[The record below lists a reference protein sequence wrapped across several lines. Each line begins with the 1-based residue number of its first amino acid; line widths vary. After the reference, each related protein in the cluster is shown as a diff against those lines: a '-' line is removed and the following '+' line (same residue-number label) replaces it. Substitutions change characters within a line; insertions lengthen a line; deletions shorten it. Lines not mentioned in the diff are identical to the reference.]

1 MKRFLLSAI
10 AIFAMSVCG
19 FAQSIV
25 CTDNACTP
33 ITDQT
38 FSNTSVP
45 YYCPQSLTFE
55 QGQAVDVCITIKCP
69 ETTNVTVSL
78 YGASIP
84 ATANIVSL
92 TITGFSN
99 LPEGLSYCVSRVDM
113 DPTTNVY
120 ATIHITGTAPAANDD
135 YDLEL
140 SGIFT
145 GTASAMGMS
154 YPLNNESVS
163 FATGIVLTIGEGTD
177 DPEPSEI
184 VCDDPCP
191 AVTNQPMSQTTI
203 PYYAPEELTYN
214 VNEAVDVCITI
225 QCPANTNVEY
235 MGMQAAATITSL
247 TITGFTNLPE
257 GLSYCVS
264 RTEMD
269 PTTNNFATIHLTGTP
284 TTADEYNLNISC
296 NVTGTANVMGN
307 NVPLNN
313 QAVTFPTGIV
323 VTIEEETS
331 EFIEA
336 HFTAN
341 PEIHDNY
348 GDMGFVSIYQGESIT
363 FTNASTNAHHIVWTF
378 TGGDIET
385 STENVVTV
393 TYAEVGS
400 FSTTLTAYNADESES
415 STKTVT
421 IGVTPQPQNEVVA
434 DFTTDPEATQLLGGS
449 AVYIT
454 AGETITYTNTSENAT
469 SITWTFEGGTPATS
483 TENTVTVTYA
493 TAGNYTTTLTAY
505 GANNEENTKTVG
517 VNVSATPTPVFNV
530 DFTADVTAIQTG
542 ETVHFTNNTTATLND
557 EPYTSTIYYRWIFG
571 AINGATST
579 DVNPSYTYE
588 SAGLYSVTLAASDE
602 EINTLDIFGGWFPI
616 QTKEDYILVTDPE
629 VSIDETASREINVY
643 PNPTSS
649 VINIA
654 AEGMQNITIIDM
666 TGRVVMSKDVNSNF
680 ETISAEG
687 FAKANYMVRIATA
700 DGVVVKN
707 IVVE

>member
-10 AIFAMSVCG
+10 AIFAMSMCS

-33 ITDQT
+33 ITNQT

-55 QGQAVDVCITIKCP
+55 QGQAVDVCITIMCP
-69 ETTNVTVSL
+69 ETTNVTAH
-78 YGASIP
+78 GIP
-84 ATANIVSL
+84 ATAQIQSL

-99 LPEGLSYCVSRVDM
+99 LPEGLSYCVSRVDL
-113 DPTTNVY
+113 DPTTNIY
-120 ATIHITGTAPAANDD
+120 ATIHITGTAPSTNED

-145 GTASAMGMS
+145 GTASAFS
-154 YPLNNESVS
+154 QTIPLENENVT
-163 FATGIVLTIGEGTD
+163 FATGIVLTIGEGQSL
-177 DPEPSEI
+177 PSEI

-235 MGMQAAATITSL
+235 MGMQAAATITSM
-247 TITGFTNLPE
+247 TITGFSNLPD

-264 RTEMD
+264 RVDMD
-269 PTTNNFATIHLTGTP
+269 PTTNNYATLHLTGTP
-284 TTADEYNLNISC
+284 TTANEYDLNISC
-296 NVTGTANVMGN
+296 NVTGTASVMGN

-331 EFIEA
+331 
-336 HFTAN
+336 N
-341 PEIHDNY
+341 
-348 GDMGFVSIYQGESIT
+348 S
-363 FTNASTNAHHIVWTF
+363 
-378 TGGDIET
+378 
-385 STENVVTV
+385 
-393 TYAEVGS
+393 
-400 FSTTLTAYNADESES
+400 
-415 STKTVT
+415 
-421 IGVTPQPQNEVVA
+421 VVA
-434 DFTTDPEATQLLGGS
+434 NFTTNPEATQLLGGS

-454 AGETITYTNTSENAT
+454 AGQTITYTNTSENAT
-469 SITWTFEGGTPATS
+469 SIAWTFEGGNPATS
-483 TENTVTVTYA
+483 TENTVTVTYT

-505 GANNEENTKTVG
+505 GENNTESTKTVG
-517 VNVSATPTPVFNV
+517 VNVSAVPTPVFNV
-530 DFTADVTAIQTG
+530 DFTADVTTIETG
-542 ETVHFTNNTTATLND
+542 ETVHFTNNTTVTLND
-557 EPYTSTIYYRWIFG
+557 EPYTGTVHYQWLFNANYLLRSD
-571 AINGATST
+571 ATST
-579 DVNPSYTYE
+579 EENPSYAYE
-588 SAGLYSVTLAASDE
+588 TAGVYSVALAASEDE
-602 EINTLDIFGGWFPI
+602 IIIAEIGGGWYPVKI
-616 QTKEDYILVTDPE
+616 KEDYIIVTDP
-629 VSIDETASREINVY
+629 VSVDENAISEINVY

-680 ETISAEG
+680 ETISTEG

>member
-10 AIFAMSVCG
+10 AIFAMSMCSL
-19 FAQSIV
+19 AQSIV

-55 QGQAVDVCITIKCP
+55 QGQAVDVCITIMCP
-69 ETTNVTVSL
+69 ETTNVTAH
-78 YGASIP
+78 GIP
-84 ATANIVSL
+84 ATAQIQSL

-99 LPEGLSYCVSRVDM
+99 LPEGLSYCVSRVDL

-120 ATIHITGTAPAANDD
+120 ATIHITGTAPSTNED

-145 GTASAMGMS
+145 GTASAFS
-154 YPLNNESVS
+154 QTIPLENENVT
-163 FATGIVLTIGEGTD
+163 FATGIVLTIGEGQSL
-177 DPEPSEI
+177 PSEI

-191 AVTNQPMSQTTI
+191 AVTDQPMSQTTI

-235 MGMQAAATITSL
+235 MGMQAAATITSM
-247 TITGFTNLPE
+247 TITGFSNLPD

-264 RTEMD
+264 RVDMD
-269 PTTNNFATIHLTGTP
+269 PTTNNYATLHLTGTP
-284 TTADEYNLNISC
+284 TTANEYNLNISC
-296 NVTGTANVMGN
+296 NVTGNANVFGSDM
-307 NVPLNN
+307 PLNN

-331 EFIEA
+331 
-336 HFTAN
+336 N
-341 PEIHDNY
+341 
-348 GDMGFVSIYQGESIT
+348 S
-363 FTNASTNAHHIVWTF
+363 
-378 TGGDIET
+378 
-385 STENVVTV
+385 
-393 TYAEVGS
+393 
-400 FSTTLTAYNADESES
+400 
-415 STKTVT
+415 
-421 IGVTPQPQNEVVA
+421 VVA
-434 DFTTDPEATQLLGGS
+434 NFTTNPEATQLLGGS
-449 AVYIT
+449 TVYIT
-454 AGETITYTNTSENAT
+454 AGQTITYTNTSENAT
-469 SITWTFEGGTPATS
+469 SIAWTFEGGNPNTS
-483 TENTVTVTYA
+483 TENNVEVTYA
-493 TAGNYTTTLTAY
+493 TPGNYTTTLTAY
-505 GANNEENTKTVG
+505 GENNTESTKTVG
-517 VNVSATPTPVFNV
+517 VNVSAVPTPVFNV
-530 DFTADVTAIQTG
+530 DFTADVTTIETG
-542 ETVHFTNNTTATLND
+542 ETVHFTNNTTVTLND
-557 EPYTSTIYYRWIFG
+557 EPYTGTVHYQWLFNANYLLRSD
-571 AINGATST
+571 ATST
-579 DVNPSYTYE
+579 EENPSYTYE
-588 SAGLYSVTLAASDE
+588 TAGVYTVALAASDE
-602 EINTLDIFGGWFPI
+602 EIIIAEIGGGWYPVKI
-616 QTKEDYILVTDPE
+616 KEDYIIVTDP
-629 VSIDETASREINVY
+629 VSVDENAISEINVY

-649 VINIA
+649 VINIS
-654 AEGMQNITIIDM
+654 AEGMQNITIMDM

>member
-10 AIFAMSVCG
+10 AIIAMTLCS

-55 QGQAVDVCITIKCP
+55 QGQAVDVCITIMCP
-69 ETTNVTVSL
+69 ETTNVTA
-78 YGASIP
+78 YGLP
-84 ATANIVSL
+84 ATAQIQSL

-99 LPEGLSYCVSRVDM
+99 LPEGLSYCVSRVDL

-120 ATIHITGTAPAANDD
+120 ATIHITGTAPSENGDF
-135 YDLEL
+135 DLEL
-140 SGIFT
+140 SGVFT

-154 YPLNNESVS
+154 MPLTNENVT

-177 DPEPSEI
+177 VPEPSEI

-203 PYYAPEELTYN
+203 PYYAPEELNYN

-247 TITGFTNLPE
+247 TITGFSNLPE
-257 GLSYCVS
+257 GLTYCVS

-269 PTTNNFATIHLTGTP
+269 PTTNNFATLHLTGTP
-284 TTADEYNLNISC
+284 TTAGEYNLNLSC
-296 NVTGTANVMGN
+296 NVTGTANVFGSDM
-307 NVPLNN
+307 PLNN
-313 QAVTFPTGIV
+313 QAITFPTGIV

-331 EFIEA
+331 ESIEA

-434 DFTTDPEATQLLGGS
+434 NFTTNPEATQLLGGS
-449 AVYIT
+449 AIYIT

-469 SITWTFEGGTPATS
+469 SIAWTFEGGNPATS

-505 GANNEENTKTVG
+505 GENNTESTKTVG
-517 VNVSATPTPVFNV
+517 VNVSEPQPQNEVVA
-530 DFTADVTAIQTG
+530 DFTTNPEPIDGTITIIGGV
-542 ETVHFTNNTTATLND
+542 ETITFTNTSLNAHHIVWTFPEGNPESSNENVVTVEYPIDNHEYNYTTTATLTAYNED
-557 EPYTSTIYYRWIFG
+557 ESESDTKTIP
-571 AINGATST
+571 INVIIIR
-579 DVNPSYTYE
+579 DNVDE
-588 SAGLYSVTLAASDE
+588 SAIS
-602 EINTLDIFGGWFPI
+602 EI
-616 QTKEDYILVTDPE
+616 
-629 VSIDETASREINVY
+629 SVY

-649 VINIA
+649 VINIS

-680 ETISAEG
+680 ETISAES

>member
-10 AIFAMSVCG
+10 AIFAISMCS

-25 CTDNACTP
+25 CTDNACTA

-55 QGQAVDVCITIKCP
+55 HGQAVDVCITIKCP
-69 ETTNVTVSL
+69 QTTNVTVSTMI
-78 YGASIP
+78 GPVDAD
-84 ATANIVSL
+84 ATIESL

-99 LPEGLSYCVSRVDM
+99 MPNGLTYCVNRVDM
-113 DPTTNVY
+113 DPTNYNY
-120 ATIHITGTAPAANDD
+120 ATIHITGTAPSTNGD
-135 YDLEL
+135 YNLEM
-140 SGIFT
+140 SCYFT
-145 GTASAMGMS
+145 GTASAYGFS
-154 YPLNNESVS
+154 NNFDNEAIS
-163 FATGIVLTIGEGTD
+163 FTTGIVLTIGEGNDT
-177 DPEPSEI
+177 PEPSEI
-184 VCDDPCP
+184 VCDEPCP

-203 PYYAPEELTYN
+203 PYYAPEELNYN

-247 TITGFTNLPE
+247 TITGFANLPE

-269 PTTNNFATIHLTGTP
+269 PTTNNFATLHLTGTP
-284 TTADEYNLNISC
+284 TTAGEYNLNLSC
-296 NVTGTANVMGN
+296 NVTGTANVFGSDM
-307 NVPLNN
+307 PLNN
-313 QAVTFPTGIV
+313 QAITFPTGIV

-434 DFTTDPEATQLLGGS
+434 NFTTNPEATQLLGGS
-449 AVYIT
+449 SIYIT

-469 SITWTFEGGTPATS
+469 SIAWTFEGGSPETS
-483 TENTVTVTYA
+483 TDNTVEVTYA
-493 TAGNYTTTLTAY
+493 TAGVYTTTLVAY
-505 GANNEENTKTVG
+505 GGNNTPSVKTVG
-517 VNVSATPTPVFNV
+517 VNVSEPQPQNEVVA
-530 DFTADVTAIQTG
+530 DFTTNPGATDGIIYILMG
-542 ETVHFTNNTTATLND
+542 ETITFTNTSINAHHILWTFPGGNPESSNENVVTVEYLDLNHTADYTTTATLTAYNED
-557 EPYTSTIYYRWIFG
+557 ESESDTKTIPIYVFVIYD
-571 AINGATST
+571 NV
-579 DVNPSYTYE
+579 DE
-588 SAGLYSVTLAASDE
+588 SAIS
-602 EINTLDIFGGWFPI
+602 EI
-616 QTKEDYILVTDPE
+616 
-629 VSIDETASREINVY
+629 SVY

-649 VINIA
+649 VINIS

>member
-10 AIFAMSVCG
+10 AIFAMSMCSL
-19 FAQSIV
+19 AQSIV

-55 QGQAVDVCITIKCP
+55 QGQAVDVCITIMCP
-69 ETTNVTVSL
+69 ETTNVTVYSF
-78 YGASIP
+78 P
-84 ATANIVSL
+84 ATAQIQSL
-92 TITGFSN
+92 TITGLSN
-99 LPEGLSYCVSRVDM
+99 LPEGLSYCVSRVEM

-120 ATIHITGTAPAANDD
+120 ATIHITGTAPSVNED

-145 GTASAMGMS
+145 GTASAMGS
-154 YPLNNESVS
+154 DFPLNNQSVT
-163 FATGIVLTIGEGTD
+163 FATGIVLTIGEGQSQ
-177 DPEPSEI
+177 PSEI

-235 MGMQAAATITSL
+235 MGMQAAATITSM
-247 TITGFTNLPE
+247 TITGFSNLPD

-264 RTEMD
+264 RVDMD
-269 PTTNNFATIHLTGTP
+269 PTTNNYATLHLTGTP

-307 NVPLNN
+307 NVPLSN

-331 EFIEA
+331 
-336 HFTAN
+336 N
-341 PEIHDNY
+341 
-348 GDMGFVSIYQGESIT
+348 S
-363 FTNASTNAHHIVWTF
+363 
-378 TGGDIET
+378 
-385 STENVVTV
+385 
-393 TYAEVGS
+393 
-400 FSTTLTAYNADESES
+400 
-415 STKTVT
+415 
-421 IGVTPQPQNEVVA
+421 VVA
-434 DFTTDPEATQLLGGS
+434 NFTTNPEATQLLGGS
-449 AVYIT
+449 TVYIT
-454 AGETITYTNTSENAT
+454 AGQTITYTNTSENAT
-469 SITWTFEGGTPATS
+469 SIAWTFEGGNPATS
-483 TENTVTVTYA
+483 TENTVTVTYT

-505 GANNEENTKTVG
+505 GANNEESTKTVG

-530 DFTADVTAIQTG
+530 DFNADVTAIETG
-542 ETVHFTNNTTATLND
+542 ETVHFTNNTTVTLNN
-557 EPYTSTIYYRWIFG
+557 EPYTGTVHYQWLFNANYLLRSD
-571 AINGATST
+571 ATST
-579 DVNPSYTYE
+579 DENPSYAYE
-588 SAGLYSVTLAASDE
+588 TAGVYTVALAASDE
-602 EINTLDIFGGWFPI
+602 EIIISEIGGGWYPTKI
-616 QTKEDYILVTDPE
+616 KEDYIIVTDP
-629 VSIDETASREINVY
+629 VSIEETAISEINVY

-649 VINIA
+649 IINIA
-654 AEGMQNITIIDM
+654 AEGMQNITIMDM

>member
-10 AIFAMSVCG
+10 AIIAMTLCS

-55 QGQAVDVCITIKCP
+55 QGQAVDVCITIMCP
-69 ETTNVTVSL
+69 ETTNVTA
-78 YGASIP
+78 YGLP
-84 ATANIVSL
+84 ATAQIQSL

-99 LPEGLSYCVSRVDM
+99 LPEGLSYCVSRVDL

-120 ATIHITGTAPAANDD
+120 ATIHITGTAPSENGDF
-135 YDLEL
+135 DLEL
-140 SGIFT
+140 SGVFT

-154 YPLNNESVS
+154 MPLTNENVS

-177 DPEPSEI
+177 VPEPSEI

-203 PYYAPEELTYN
+203 PYYAPEELNYN

-247 TITGFTNLPE
+247 TITGFANLPE

-264 RTEMD
+264 RVDMD
-269 PTTNNFATIHLTGTP
+269 PTTNNFATLHLTGTP
-284 TTADEYNLNISC
+284 TTAGEYNLNLSC
-296 NVTGTANVMGN
+296 NVTGTANVFGSDM
-307 NVPLNN
+307 PLNN
-313 QAVTFPTGIV
+313 QAITFPTGIV
-323 VTIEEETS
+323 VTIEEQTS
-331 EFIEA
+331 
-336 HFTAN
+336 N
-341 PEIHDNY
+341 P
-348 GDMGFVSIYQGESIT
+348 
-363 FTNASTNAHHIVWTF
+363 
-378 TGGDIET
+378 
-385 STENVVTV
+385 
-393 TYAEVGS
+393 
-400 FSTTLTAYNADESES
+400 
-415 STKTVT
+415 
-421 IGVTPQPQNEVVA
+421 VVA
-434 DFTTDPEATQLLGGS
+434 NFTSNPEATQLLGGS
-449 AVYIT
+449 SIYIT

-469 SITWTFEGGTPATS
+469 SIAWTFEGGTPATS

-505 GANNEENTKTVG
+505 GENNTESTKTVG
-517 VNVSATPTPVFNV
+517 VNVSEPQPQNEVVADFTTDPEPTQLLGDLSIYINAGETITYTNTSQNAASIAWTFEGGSPETSTDNTVEVTYATAGVYTTTLVAYGGNNTPSVKTVGVNVSAIPTPVFNV
-530 DFTADVTAIQTG
+530 DFTADVTTIETG
-542 ETVHFTNNTTATLND
+542 ETVHFTNNTTVTLND

-616 QTKEDYILVTDPE
+616 QTKEDYIIVTDP
-629 VSIDETASREINVY
+629 VSVDENAISEINVY

-654 AEGMQNITIIDM
+654 ANGMQNITIIDM
-666 TGRVVMSKDVNSNF
+666 TGRVVTSKDVNSNF

-707 IVVE
+707 IVIE

>member
-1 MKRFLLSAI
+1 MKRFLFSAI
-10 AIFAMSVCG
+10 AIFAMTLCC

-38 FSNTSVP
+38 FSTTSVP
-45 YYCPQSLTFE
+45 YYCADELTFE
-55 QGQAVDVCITIKCP
+55 QGEAVDVCITIKCP
-69 ETTNVTVSL
+69 ATTNVDVEVPILGSINAD
-78 YGASIP
+78 ASIE
-84 ATANIVSL
+84 SL

-120 ATIHITGTAPAANDD
+120 ATIHITGMAPNENGD
-135 YDLEL
+135 YNLQL
-140 SGIFT
+140 SGNFT
-145 GTASAMGMS
+145 GSASAMGYN
-154 YPLNNESVS
+154 YPLNDEAVT
-163 FATGIVLTIGEGTD
+163 FATGIVITVGEGGD
-177 DPEPSEI
+177 DPETPEI
-184 VCDDPCP
+184 VCETPCDP
-191 AVTNQPMSQTTI
+191 VTNQPMSQTTI

-235 MGMQAAATITSL
+235 MGMQAAATITSM
-247 TITGFTNLPE
+247 TITGFSNLPD

-264 RTEMD
+264 RVDMD
-269 PTTNNFATIHLTGTP
+269 PTTNNYATLHLTGTP
-284 TTADEYNLNISC
+284 TTANEYNLNISC
-296 NVTGTANVMGN
+296 NVTGSANVMGN

-331 EFIEA
+331 
-336 HFTAN
+336 N
-341 PEIHDNY
+341 
-348 GDMGFVSIYQGESIT
+348 S
-363 FTNASTNAHHIVWTF
+363 
-378 TGGDIET
+378 
-385 STENVVTV
+385 
-393 TYAEVGS
+393 
-400 FSTTLTAYNADESES
+400 
-415 STKTVT
+415 
-421 IGVTPQPQNEVVA
+421 VVA
-434 DFTTDPEATQLLGGS
+434 NFTTNPEATQLLGGS

-469 SITWTFEGGTPATS
+469 SIAWTFEGGTPATS
-483 TENTVTVTYA
+483 TESTVTVTYA

-505 GANNEENTKTVG
+505 GANNEESTKTVG
-517 VNVSATPTPVFNV
+517 VNVSEPQQQDEVVA
-530 DFTADVTAIQTG
+530 DFT
-542 ETVHFTNNTTATLND
+542 
-557 EPYTSTIYYRWIFG
+557 
-571 AINGATST
+571 
-579 DVNPSYTYE
+579 
-588 SAGLYSVTLAASDE
+588 
-602 EINTLDIFGGWFPI
+602 
-616 QTKEDYILVTDPE
+616 TDPE
-629 VSIDETASREINVY
+629 ATEGEITIIPNATITFTNTSTNAHHIAWTFEGGNPESSTENSVTVTYSGTGYYNATLTAYNENETISDTKTIGVMVWISDNVDETAISEISVY

-649 VINIA
+649 VINIS

>member
-10 AIFAMSVCG
+10 AIIAMTLCS

-55 QGQAVDVCITIKCP
+55 QGQAVDVCITIMCP
-69 ETTNVTVSL
+69 ETTNVTA
-78 YGASIP
+78 YGLP
-84 ATANIVSL
+84 ATAQIQSL

-99 LPEGLSYCVSRVDM
+99 LPEGLSYCVSRVDL
-113 DPTTNVY
+113 DPITNVY
-120 ATIHITGTAPAANDD
+120 ATIHITGTAPSENGDF
-135 YDLEL
+135 DLEL
-140 SGIFT
+140 SGVFT
-145 GTASAMGMS
+145 GTASTMGMS
-154 YPLNNESVS
+154 MPLTNENVS

-177 DPEPSEI
+177 VPDPSEI
-184 VCDDPCP
+184 VCDEPCTP
-191 AVTNQPMSQTTI
+191 VTNQPMSQTTI
-203 PYYAPEELTYN
+203 PYYAPEELNYN

-269 PTTNNFATIHLTGTP
+269 PTTNNFATLHLTGTP
-284 TTADEYNLNISC
+284 TTAGEYNLNLSC
-296 NVTGTANVMGN
+296 NVTGTANVFGSDM
-307 NVPLNN
+307 PLNN
-313 QAVTFPTGIV
+313 QAITFPTGIV

-434 DFTTDPEATQLLGGS
+434 NFTTNPEATQLLGGS
-449 AVYIT
+449 AIYIT

-469 SITWTFEGGTPATS
+469 SIEWTFEGGNPATS

-505 GANNEENTKTVG
+505 GANNEQNTKTVG
-517 VNVSATPTPVFNV
+517 VNVNEPQPQNEVVA
-530 DFTADVTAIQTG
+530 DFT
-542 ETVHFTNNTTATLND
+542 
-557 EPYTSTIYYRWIFG
+557 
-571 AINGATST
+571 
-579 DVNPSYTYE
+579 
-588 SAGLYSVTLAASDE
+588 
-602 EINTLDIFGGWFPI
+602 
-616 QTKEDYILVTDPE
+616 TDPE
-629 VSIDETASREINVY
+629 ATGGEITIIPNATITFTNTSTNAHHIAWTFEGGNPESSIENSVTVTYSGTGYYNATLTAYNENETISDTKTIGVMVWISDNINETTISEINVY

-649 VINIA
+649 VINIS

-666 TGRVVMSKDVNSNF
+666 IGRVVMSKDVNSNF

>member
-10 AIFAMSVCG
+10 AIFAMSMCSL
-19 FAQSIV
+19 AQSIV

-55 QGQAVDVCITIKCP
+55 QGQAVDVCITIMCP
-69 ETTNVTVSL
+69 ETTNVTVYSF
-78 YGASIP
+78 P
-84 ATANIVSL
+84 ATAQIQSL
-92 TITGFSN
+92 TITGLSN
-99 LPEGLSYCVSRVDM
+99 LPEGLSYCVSRVEM

-120 ATIHITGTAPAANDD
+120 ATIHITGTAPSANED

-145 GTASAMGMS
+145 GTASAMGS
-154 YPLNNESVS
+154 DFPLNNQSVT
-163 FATGIVLTIGEGTD
+163 FATGIVLTIGEGQSQ
-177 DPEPSEI
+177 PSEI
-184 VCDDPCP
+184 VCDEPCP

-235 MGMQAAATITSL
+235 MGMQAAATITSM
-247 TITGFTNLPE
+247 TITGFSNLPD

-264 RTEMD
+264 RVDMD
-269 PTTNNFATIHLTGTP
+269 PTTNNYATLHLTGTP
-284 TTADEYNLNISC
+284 TTANEYDLNISC
-296 NVTGTANVMGN
+296 NVTGTASVMGN

-331 EFIEA
+331 
-336 HFTAN
+336 N
-341 PEIHDNY
+341 
-348 GDMGFVSIYQGESIT
+348 S
-363 FTNASTNAHHIVWTF
+363 
-378 TGGDIET
+378 
-385 STENVVTV
+385 
-393 TYAEVGS
+393 
-400 FSTTLTAYNADESES
+400 
-415 STKTVT
+415 
-421 IGVTPQPQNEVVA
+421 VVA
-434 DFTTDPEATQLLGGS
+434 NFTTNPEATQLLGGS

-454 AGETITYTNTSENAT
+454 AGQTITYTNTSENAT
-469 SITWTFEGGTPATS
+469 SIAWTFEGGNPATS

-493 TAGNYTTTLTAY
+493 TVGNYTTTLTAY
-505 GANNEENTKTVG
+505 GENNTESTKTVG
-517 VNVSATPTPVFNV
+517 VNVSAVPTPVFNV
-530 DFTADVTAIQTG
+530 DFTADVTTIETG
-542 ETVHFTNNTTATLND
+542 ETVHFTNNTTVTLND
-557 EPYTSTIYYRWIFG
+557 EPYTGTVHYQWLFNANYLLRSD
-571 AINGATST
+571 ATST
-579 DVNPSYTYE
+579 EENPSYAYE
-588 SAGLYSVTLAASDE
+588 TAGVYTVALAASDE
-602 EINTLDIFGGWFPI
+602 EIIIAEIGGGWYPVKI
-616 QTKEDYILVTDPE
+616 KEDYIIVTDP
-629 VSIDETASREINVY
+629 VSVGENTISEISVY

-649 VINIA
+649 VINIS
-654 AEGMQNITIIDM
+654 AEGMQNITIMDM
-666 TGRVVMSKDVNSNF
+666 TGRVVMSKDVNTNF

>member
-10 AIFAMSVCG
+10 AIFAMSMCSL
-19 FAQSIV
+19 AQSIV

-55 QGQAVDVCITIKCP
+55 QGQAVDVCITIMCP
-69 ETTNVTVSL
+69 ETTNVTVYSF
-78 YGASIP
+78 P
-84 ATANIVSL
+84 ATAQIQSL
-92 TITGFSN
+92 TITGLSN

-113 DPTTNVY
+113 DPTTNNY
-120 ATIHITGTAPAANDD
+120 ATIHITGTAPSTNED

-145 GTASAMGMS
+145 GTASAMGS
-154 YPLNNESVS
+154 DFPLNNQSVT
-163 FATGIVLTIGEGTD
+163 FATGIVLTIGEGQSL
-177 DPEPSEI
+177 PSEI

-191 AVTNQPMSQTTI
+191 AVTDQPMSQTTI

-235 MGMQAAATITSL
+235 MGMQAAATITSM
-247 TITGFTNLPE
+247 TITGFSNLPD

-264 RTEMD
+264 RVDMD
-269 PTTNNFATIHLTGTP
+269 PTTNNYATLHLTGTP
-284 TTADEYNLNISC
+284 TTAEEYNLNISC

-331 EFIEA
+331 
-336 HFTAN
+336 N
-341 PEIHDNY
+341 
-348 GDMGFVSIYQGESIT
+348 S
-363 FTNASTNAHHIVWTF
+363 
-378 TGGDIET
+378 
-385 STENVVTV
+385 
-393 TYAEVGS
+393 
-400 FSTTLTAYNADESES
+400 
-415 STKTVT
+415 
-421 IGVTPQPQNEVVA
+421 VVA
-434 DFTTDPEATQLLGGS
+434 NFTTNPEATQLLGGS

-454 AGETITYTNTSENAT
+454 AGQTITYTNTSENAT
-469 SITWTFEGGTPATS
+469 SIAWTFEGGNPATS

-493 TAGNYTTTLTAY
+493 TVGNYTTTLTAY
-505 GANNEENTKTVG
+505 GENNTESTKTVG
-517 VNVSATPTPVFNV
+517 VNVSAVPTPVFNV
-530 DFTADVTAIQTG
+530 DFTADVTTIETG
-542 ETVHFTNNTTATLND
+542 ETVHFTNNTTVTLND
-557 EPYTSTIYYRWIFG
+557 EPYTGTVHYQWLFNANYLLRSD
-571 AINGATST
+571 ATST
-579 DVNPSYTYE
+579 EENPSYTYE
-588 SAGLYSVTLAASDE
+588 TAGVYTVALAASDD
-602 EINTLDIFGGWFPI
+602 EIIIAEIGGGWYPVKI
-616 QTKEDYILVTDPE
+616 KEDYIIVTDP
-629 VSIDETASREINVY
+629 VSVDENIAGEINVY